1 MPTILLKTA
10 YPESLNGTTSVI
22 FRMFFGPTGNEL
34 KRHKSDNS
42 RLKFQSHFYVTLQN
56 GLDQSHSSQKEESE
70 LGAQGQKFNMGPC
83 ITGYEGV
90 DKRQAGSEEA
100 TGDGQ
105 RLGSP
110 TALGVRETKE
120 GSGVIQ
126 TQKRELKSSTAWML
140 EASWV
145 GLEP

>member
-1 MPTILLKTA
+1 M
-10 YPESLNGTTSVI
+10 I

-34 KRHKSDNS
+34 KRHRSDNS

-56 GLDQSHSSQKEESE
+56 VLDQSHSSQKEESE
-70 LGAQGQKFNMGPC
+70 LGAQWQKFNMGPC

-90 DKRQAGSEEA
+90 AKRQAGSAET

-110 TALGVRETKE
+110 TALGARETKE
-120 GSGVIQ
+120 GSGNLS
-126 TQKRELKSSTAWML
+126 KLKSRSWVTAAWMV